1 LPAYRASIHFD
12 YRAISAFV
20 DLMMAVLARYEGLTI
35 VNDVDLPVEP
45 LDYINFMKRK
55 KKKVLNVVF
64 FTVYQRATSRHLV
77 CCYRILPAP
86 SSSGSR

>member
-1 LPAYRASIHFD
+1 MPAYRASIHFD

-45 LDYINFMKRK
+45 LDYINFYEEEKEK
-55 KKKVLNVVF
+55 
-64 FTVYQRATSRHLV
+64 
-77 CCYRILPAP
+77 
-86 SSSGSR
+86 GS